1 MWWKRLDRDGSFV
14 CPAKDVYWSN
24 GNQNPKLE
32 LCNFRLTGHGYTMS
46 YYGHVLWYFLKYALF
61 CEWMCYLYN
70 EIVYV
75 GMCVN
80 VLD

>member
-1 MWWKRLDRDGSFV
+1 
-14 CPAKDVYWSN
+14 
-24 GNQNPKLE
+24 
-32 LCNFRLTGHGYTMS
+32 MS